1 MTVAELI
8 EVLKDM
14 PQDYVVTVPIEC
26 GEGTT
31 NISEVYNFGEPFKEV
46 ELS

>member
-8 EVLKDM
+8 EKLKEL
-14 PQDYVVTVPIEC
+14 PQDYVVTVPIAC

-31 NISEVYNFGEPFKEV
+31 NISEVYNYGEPFKEV

>member
-14 PQDYVVTVPIEC
+14 PQDYEVTIPIGC
-26 GEGTT
+26 GDGNT